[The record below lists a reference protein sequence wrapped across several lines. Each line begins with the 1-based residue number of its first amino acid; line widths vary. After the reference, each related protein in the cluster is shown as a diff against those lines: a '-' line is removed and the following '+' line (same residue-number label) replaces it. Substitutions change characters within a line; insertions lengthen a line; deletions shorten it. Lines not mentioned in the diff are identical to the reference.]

1 MEIINIINL
10 IPNLFQIITG
20 LIISY
25 VILFIIS
32 IILKDNSIA
41 DIFWGIGFSQ
51 IAIHTLLLNPD
62 KTILNYIFTI
72 IILIWTLRISGYILS
87 KKIKNKPEDKRY
99 AIWRETLKYF
109 YIRSFLQIYVLQG
122 ILMLIVS
129 SAILIINSSNN
140 FQNSILFI
148 IGVIIALGGLIF
160 ETVSDKQLFKFL
172 SNSENKGQIMQ
183 KGLWKYSRH
192 PNYYGES
199 TFWLGISI
207 IAIQISYLGIISYI
221 MITFLLRFV
230 SGVPMAEKAMNK
242 NRQFIEYAKKT
253 PAFIPNFLIK

>member
-1 MEIINIINL
+1 MEITNIINII
-10 IPNLFQIITG
+10 PNLFEIVTG

-25 VILFIIS
+25 VVLFIIS
-32 IILKDNSIA
+32 IFLKDNSIV

-51 IAIHTLLLNPD
+51 LAIHTLLLNPN

-87 KKIKNKPEDKRY
+87 KKLKTKTEDKRY
-99 AIWRETLKYF
+99 AIWRETWKYF
-109 YIRSFLQIYVLQG
+109 YIRSFFQVYILQG
-122 ILMLIVS
+122 ILMIIIS
-129 SAILIINSSNN
+129 TSILIINSSNN

-148 IGVIIALGGLIF
+148 IGTIIALGGLIF

-172 SNSENKGQIMQ
+172 SNTKNKGQIMQ
-183 KGLWKYSRH
+183 TGLWKYSRH

-199 TFWLGISI
+199 IFWLGISI
-207 IAIQISYLGIISYI
+207 IAIQISYLGFISYI

-230 SGVPMAEKAMNK
+230 SGVPLAEKTMKQNK
-242 NRQFIEYAKKT
+242 QFIEYAKKT
-253 PAFIPNFLIK
+253 PVFIPNFLIK

>member
-1 MEIINIINL
+1 MEITNIINII
-10 IPNLFQIITG
+10 PYLFQIITG

-25 VILFIIS
+25 TVLFVIS
-32 IILKDNSIA
+32 IFLKDNSIA

-51 IAIHTLLLNPD
+51 IAIHTLLLNPN
-62 KTILNYIFTI
+62 KTIFNYIFTI

-87 KKIKNKPEDKRY
+87 KKIRNKAEDKRY
-99 AIWRETLKYF
+99 AIWRETWNYF
-109 YIRSFLQIYVLQG
+109 YIRSFLQIYLLQG

-140 FQNSILFI
+140 FQSSIFFI
-148 IGVIIALGGLIF
+148 IGTIIALGGLIF
-160 ETVSDKQLFKFL
+160 ETISDKQLFKFL
-172 SNSENKGQIMQ
+172 SNPENKGQIMR

-199 TFWLGISI
+199 IFWLGISI
-207 IAIQISYLGIISYI
+207 IAIQISPLGLISYI

-230 SGVPMAEKAMNK
+230 SGVPLAEKAMK
-242 NRQFIEYAKKT
+242 QNRQFIEYAKKT
-253 PAFIPNFLIK
+253 PTFIPNFLIK

>member
-51 IAIHTLLLNPD
+51 LAIHTLLLNPN
-62 KTILNYIFTI
+62 KTIFNYIFTI

-87 KKIKNKPEDKRY
+87 KKLKTKTEDKRY
-99 AIWRETLKYF
+99 AIWRETWKYF
-109 YIRSFLQIYVLQG
+109 YIRSFFQVYILQG
-122 ILMLIVS
+122 ILMIIIS
-129 SAILIINSSNN
+129 TSILIINSSNN
-140 FQNSILFI
+140 FQNSIFFI
-148 IGVIIALGGLIF
+148 IGTIVALGGLIF

-172 SNSENKGQIMQ
+172 SNPKNKGQIMQ
-183 KGLWKYSRH
+183 TGLWKYSRH

-199 TFWLGISI
+199 IFWLGISI
-207 IAIQISYLGIISYI
+207 LAIQISYIGLISYI

-230 SGVPMAEKAMNK
+230 SGVPLAEKTMKQNK
-242 NRQFIEYAKKT
+242 YFIEYAKKT